1 MIWVFV
7 VFAGVIPALAPAFA
21 RRWGAALGIGLLA
34 VAAMASGLWLAWP
47 ALLLLGWVIAHR
59 AEKAD
64 RKAAIEAQ
72 RHAELIAASRS
83 R

>member
-7 VFAGVIPALAPAFA
+7 VFAGAIPALAPAFA
-21 RRWGAALGIGLLA
+21 HRWGAAFWLALLSA
-34 VAAMASGLWLAWP
+34 GAMASGFWLAWP
-47 ALLLLGWVIAHR
+47 ALLVVGWVIAHR
-59 AEKAD
+59 ADKAD

-72 RHAELIAASRS
+72 RHAELIAASRA